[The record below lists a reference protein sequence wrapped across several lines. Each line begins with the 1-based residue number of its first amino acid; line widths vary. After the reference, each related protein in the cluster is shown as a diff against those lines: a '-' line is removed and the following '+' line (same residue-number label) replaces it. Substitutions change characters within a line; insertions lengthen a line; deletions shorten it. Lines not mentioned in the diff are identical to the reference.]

1 MRVTGKRI
9 VVVTAITSTVALSAS
24 VAYAYWTSTG
34 TGSGSATAGTAV
46 TVTVLQT
53 GSAIT
58 GLSPGATPVALSG
71 AFNNSAT
78 GATPVKVGVVTVSSV
93 TVDSG
98 HSGCVPG
105 NLSTGNIVIGG
116 SDSGAPHTLAVGN
129 PVGSWSGLT
138 IGLAET
144 GLNQNACQGATF
156 TVNYAAAAAA

>member
-1 MRVTGKRI
+1 MRMTGRKIVT
-9 VVVTAITSTVALSAS
+9 VTAITSTAALSAG

-34 TGSGSATAGTAV
+34 TGSGSATAGSVV

-53 GSAIT
+53 GAAIT

-71 AFNNSAT
+71 AFSNSAT
-78 GATPVKVGVVTVSSV
+78 GATPVKVGAVTVSSV

-98 HSGCVPG
+98 HSTCTPG

-116 SDSGAPHTLAVGN
+116 SDTGAPHTLAVGN
-129 PVGSWSGLT
+129 PVGTWSGLT
-138 IGLAET
+138 IQLAET

-156 TVNYAAAAAA
+156 TVDYAAATTP

>member
-1 MRVTGKRI
+1 VRFTGKRI
-9 VVVTAITSTVALSAS
+9 LVVTAITSVVALSSS

-34 TGSGSATAGTAV
+34 TGGGSGTAGSTVA
-46 TVTVLQT
+46 VTVLQT
-53 GSAIT
+53 GAAIT
-58 GLSPGATPVALSG
+58 GLAPGATPVALSG

-98 HSGCVPG
+98 HSGCTPG
-105 NLSTGNIVIGG
+105 NLSSGNIVIGG
-116 SDSGAPHTLAVGN
+116 SDTSAPHTLAVGN

-156 TVNYAAAAAA
+156 TLNYAAAAAA